1 MRGRH
6 LWFGVGLALAAT
18 LGVVRPLA
26 AQGYRGWLQST
37 ARYVELRP
45 IRQDTVDF
53 ELVTGQPD
61 GSLSFDG
68 FPVTCVTGVNCT
80 YYRPVAVQGTVA
92 LTEDL
97 GFTAWGLG
105 LRGLSVT
112 GLLRARARAGGELI
126 WPRQDDAFDALLAY
140 AQLRRGALRVRLG
153 RMENTSGLGFSSFDG
168 GSVAAVAGPLRLEA
182 FAGRS
187 LARGLREPISDA
199 LRGIEDFVPD
209 DDAYLYGTSLQVVLP
224 RASSIALRYQ
234 REVFT
239 DPAVLLSERAS
250 LDLRTSGLRPL
261 RINGSVDYDVAWKRV
276 GKAHITLQYLPSDAS
291 FILELT
297 GRRYVPYFDLST
309 IWGFFSPVGYH
320 GAEVRGSWALG
331 SGLGLWVAGGL
342 RRYQDASATV
352 VFSPLEDDA
361 WRASGGGNWQ
371 VSRAWRLGGSYRIEW
386 GNGAFLNTGDLAV
399 RWAPDKRLNLTG
411 SLTAFQQ
418 IEEFRVGEN
427 VAWGSGASGS
437 LEVFPG
443 TRLEGGFSLY
453 LHRPENRAVDRDFN
467 QFRAWSSVR
476 IEIGSDPGLRRRG
489 R

>member
-1 MRGRH
+1 MTGRH
-6 LWFGVGLALAAT
+6 LWFRVGMVLAAT

-45 IRQDTVDF
+45 IQQDTVAFD
-53 ELVTGQPD
+53 LVTRAPD
-61 GSLSFDG
+61 GSLSFEG
-68 FPVTCVTGVNCT
+68 FPVTCIPDVRCT
-80 YYRPVAVQGTVA
+80 YYRTVAVQGTVA
-92 LTEDL
+92 LTQDL

-112 GLLRARARAGGELI
+112 GLLRARARTGGDLI
-126 WPRQDDAFDALLAY
+126 WPRQDDSFDALLAY
-140 AQLRRGALRVRLG
+140 AQLRRGALRIRLG

-168 GSVAAVAGPLRLEA
+168 GSVGAVAGRLRLEA

-209 DDAYLYGTSLQVVLP
+209 DDAYLYGGSLQVRLP

-261 RINGSVDYDVAWKRV
+261 RINGSVDYDVAFERV
-276 GKAHITLQYLPSDAS
+276 GKAHLTLQYLPSDAS
-291 FILELT
+291 FIVELT
-297 GRRYVPYFDLST
+297 GRRYLPYFDLST
-309 IWGFFSPVGYH
+309 IWGFFSPVAYH
-320 GAEVRGSWALG
+320 EAEARGSWAFG
-331 SGLGLWVAGGL
+331 GGLGLWAAGGL
-342 RRYQDASATV
+342 RRYQDANATV

-361 WRASGGGNWQ
+361 WRASAGGNWQ
-371 VSRAWRLGGSYRIEW
+371 AFTAWRLDGSYRIEW
-386 GNGAFLNTGDLAV
+386 GNGAFLNTADLAV
-399 RWAPDKRLNLTG
+399 RWAPDERLNLTG

-427 VAWGSGASGS
+427 VAWGGGASAS

-443 TRLEGGFSLY
+443 TRLESGFSLY

-467 QFRAWSSVR
+467 QFRAWSSLR